1 MSNSA
6 DNGEQPERA
15 VFQKL
20 ERAVG
25 GLLQGLEEARL
36 RAEAAEGKSG
46 ELETLLARF
55 TEDEGAAGQLLT
67 RLKSLEE
74 ENTDLRQRLEKGREG
89 VERLLARI
97 RFLEGQR

>member
-6 DNGEQPERA
+6 DNGEQPERVA
-15 VFQKL
+15 FQKL

-25 GLLQGLEEARL
+25 AALEGLGQARARAQAAESKSAELEE
-36 RAEAAEGKSG
+36 
-46 ELETLLARF
+46 LLSRF
-55 TEDEGAAGQLLT
+55 TADEGAAGRLLS
-67 RLKSLEE
+67 RLKALES
-74 ENTDLRQRLEKGREG
+74 ENDDLRDRLDRGREG